1 MEPTEICFFLNL
13 STQHNILISIHVA
26 GCIRGLF
33 LFIVSSIHCMN
44 LTVCLSIP
52 LLVDIWLILVIM
64 NKFDWTL

>member
-1 MEPTEICFFLNL
+1 MEPTEYFLFLTL

-44 LTVCLSIP
+44 LPQLFIHSP
-52 LLVDIWLILVIM
+52 VDGYLAD
-64 NKFDWTL
+64 FGYYE